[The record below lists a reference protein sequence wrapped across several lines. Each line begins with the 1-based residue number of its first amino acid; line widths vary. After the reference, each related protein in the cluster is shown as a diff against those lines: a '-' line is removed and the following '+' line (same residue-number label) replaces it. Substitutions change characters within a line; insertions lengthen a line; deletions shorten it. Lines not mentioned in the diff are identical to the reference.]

1 MGVSDPAFRAM
12 PLAFFQDEMRNCV
25 IRNRISQFHCNARNS
40 EINNS
45 DASSGA
51 YIITFAGTR
60 SYYYYAK
67 LFRIAFVFDRSSP
80 DESAIAT
87 AILFR
92 SESKEAIRGSDYFD

>member
-25 IRNRISQFHCNARNS
+25 IRNRISQFHCNARNA

-60 SYYYYAK
+60 CYYYYAK
-67 LFRIAFVFDRSSP
+67 LFGRFSFDRSSP
-80 DESAIAT
+80 DENAIAT
-87 AILFR
+87 ATLFPNG
-92 SESKEAIRGSDYFD
+92 SKEAIL